1 MRRLL
6 LLTLPLILSPLA
18 CESGG
23 DDDGGGRNAAILA
36 LSGDSTAGQ
45 ATFTA
50 GSCST
55 ESCHGSDGNSGPS
68 AMPFSSLVSSLSD
81 DDIVNSVL
89 DGKGGMP
96 AQDLEDQEMA
106 NVLEWLRTDF

>member
-6 LLTLPLILSPLA
+6 LLTLPLMLSPLA
-18 CESGG
+18 CDDDG
-23 DDDGGGRNAAILA
+23 DDGGGRNEAILA
-36 LSGDSTAGQ
+36 LTGDSAAGQ

-50 GSCST
+50 GTCST
-55 ESCHGSDGNSGPS
+55 DSCHGSDGNSGPS
-68 AMPFSSLVSSLSD
+68 AMPFSSLASSLSD

-96 AQDLEDQEMA
+96 PQDLEDQEMA
-106 NVLEWLRTDF
+106 NVLAWLRSDF